1 LTASFYLR
9 FIVDLSCYLLHYYNK
24 EGEINMKVYRYFILV
39 IFLIIL
45 LSLFGGFSLAFAQM
59 TTVNT
64 KGSLSS
70 NLASYGSE
78 DFDRQI
84 AAAFAPTFYQSLGS
98 QSRFDF
104 ITNFDFDGDWRGD
117 NNWTNAANPRFPL
130 PAYIYYSVAET
141 ETHYFVTYAVF
152 HPRDYKGGDQNG
164 IALSEAI
171 EKGIELLGGKD
182 PTGLSN
188 QVTLAH
194 ENDLE
199 GVLVVAE
206 KRGKSLHDAQVQYV
220 ETTAHNRFLKYVSD
234 KLTMQGFEPIRLNG
248 QHPELYIE
256 PRGHGI
262 LSNLSDRGRNQDGR
276 FLIYSYTGK
285 PSDPVKESNNEKIG
299 YTLIPI
305 YSTLWSQA
313 LLGESQT
320 YALTN
325 DYTKL
330 LTAVRINYSKGANL
344 KSLAGN
350 TTVKLGSA
358 FRGSIGGKNRALAPW
373 GWFDLTERDRPIGE
387 WFFDPAGTVKRHFRL
402 EESFSIKYTHAPTV
416 GITRKKV

>member
-1 LTASFYLR
+1 
-9 FIVDLSCYLLHYYNK
+9 
-24 EGEINMKVYRYFILV
+24 MKVYRYFILV

-45 LSLFGGFSLAFAQM
+45 ISLFGEFSLAFAQI
-59 TTVNT
+59 TIVNT
-64 KGSLSS
+64 KGNPSS
-70 NLASYGSE
+70 KVASYGSE
-78 DFDRQI
+78 DFDHQI

-98 QSRFDF
+98 QPRFDF

-117 NNWTNAANPRFPL
+117 NNWTNAADLRFPL

-152 HPRDYKGGDQNG
+152 HPRDYKGGDQDG
-164 IALSEAI
+164 VVLSEWI
-171 EKGIELLGGKD
+171 EKGIELFGGKD

-199 GVLVVAE
+199 GVLVVVE
-206 KRGKSLHDAQVQYV
+206 KRGKSLQDGQVQYV
-220 ETTAHNRFLKYVSD
+220 ETIAHNRFLKYVSN
-234 KLTMQGFEPIRLNG
+234 KLTMQDFGPIKLNG

-262 LSNLSDRGRNQDGR
+262 LSNLADRGRNQDGK
-276 FLIYSYTGK
+276 FFIYSYAGK
-285 PSDPVKESNNEKIG
+285 PGDPVKESNNGKIG

-330 LTAVRINYSKGANL
+330 ITEVRKNYSEGANL
-344 KSLAGN
+344 KSLGGN
-350 TTVKLGSA
+350 TTVKIGSA

-387 WFFDPAGTVKRHFRL
+387 WFFDPASTVKRHFRL
-402 EESFSIKYTHAPTV
+402 ERPFSIKYTHAPII
-416 GITRKKV
+416 GITRKKI